1 MSCRTT
7 RARLSEYLEG
17 DLTERDEGRLR
28 SHLDGCAECSA
39 ELRALQRAVRA
50 LRELGG
56 AEPER
61 DLAQVVVTRLRAG
74 EGRPPRLRWRSLD
87 GRGGLSWVAP
97 FAVVAGIGAIAWL
110 GGIDPAGQPEA
121 LREALLPTVVV
132 ASRQPATRQPA
143 LRGPATRPAAV
154 SFAPGRARALP
165 PIASCVDGRA
175 AADACAPWYSWFV
188 ALALEDGR
196 DFVQELDRLPVAARR
211 PWLQR
216 VSEFARQSGSAHL
229 VSRNLESSRDPRA
242 TRMARHFHQG
252 GLVRAGWMGR

>member
-1 MSCRTT
+1 
-7 RARLSEYLEG
+7 LSEYLEG
-17 DLTERDEGRLR
+17 DLSERDEARLR

-56 AEPER
+56 AEPES
-61 DLAQVVVTRLRAG
+61 DLAHAVVTRLRAG

-97 FAVVAGIGAIAWL
+97 FAVAAGMGAIAWL

-121 LREALLPTVVV
+121 LRQALLPTVVV
-132 ASRQPATRQPA
+132 AIGEPATRQPGLRQPA
-143 LRGPATRPAAV
+143 LRGPATRPTAV
-154 SFAPGRARALP
+154 AFAPGRARALP
-165 PIASCVDGRA
+165 PIAACVDGRA
-175 AADACAPWYSWFV
+175 APDTCAPWYSWFV
-188 ALALEDGR
+188 ALALEDGG
-196 DFVQELDRLPVAARR
+196 DFVQELDRLPVAARK

-216 VSEFARQSGSAHL
+216 VSDFARQSGSAHL

-242 TRMARHFHQG
+242 TRMARHFYQG
-252 GLVRAGWMGR
+252 GLVRAGWTGR